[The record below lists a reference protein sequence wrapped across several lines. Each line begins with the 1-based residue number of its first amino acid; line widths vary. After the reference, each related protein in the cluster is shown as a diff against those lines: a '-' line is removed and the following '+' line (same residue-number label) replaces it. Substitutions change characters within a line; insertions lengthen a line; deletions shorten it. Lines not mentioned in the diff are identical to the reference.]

1 MTSGR
6 RYPGIVVRVDADAE
20 TLRWAARDAALRKVP
35 VTLVHV
41 GPMRGFG
48 SSARVLI
55 GAPTSDELRQ
65 AHTDEARQ
73 MLSNAIK
80 VIEDDAGGGDLPA
93 INSEL
98 LYAGRVPT
106 LVDLSKQAQM
116 LVVGRRQHAASGGG
130 LDASLTTELLRL
142 AHCPVAV
149 IKDEDS
155 AALPSAHLPV
165 LVGIDGSGGSQLA
178 TETAFAEASMR
189 HVELV
194 ALHAFSDGDTSTT
207 PNMEWSTPQSR
218 AHQVLEEGLAGWQ
231 DCYPDVTV
239 RRVVVYNDPA
249 RQLSEKSC
257 SAQLLV
263 VGSHGRGGRP
273 GVMLGSVTA
282 AVLKDVGIPVIV
294 AR

>member
-1 MTSGR
+1 MVSGR
-6 RYPGIVVRVDADAE
+6 RYPGVVVPVDADAE

-35 VTLVHV
+35 VTLVHL
-41 GPMRGFG
+41 GPMPGFRD
-48 SSARVLI
+48 SARLLMT
-55 GAPTSDELRQ
+55 APTTDELRQ
-65 AHTDEARQ
+65 GHDDAALQ
-73 MLSNAIK
+73 LLSNAIK
-80 VIEDDAGGGDLPA
+80 VIEDGADGGDLPA

-98 LYAGRVPT
+98 LYSARVPT
-106 LVDLSKQAQM
+106 VVELSKEAQ
-116 LVVGRRQHAASGGG
+116 LIVVGGRQRTAPGAR
-130 LDASLTTELLRL
+130 LDASLTTDLLHL

-149 IKDEDS
+149 IHDEGS
-155 AALPSAHLPV
+155 AALPSAQLPV

-178 TETAFAEASMR
+178 AQTAFVEASIR
-189 HVELV
+189 HVELI
-194 ALHAFSDGDTSTT
+194 ALHAWSDGATSTT
-207 PNMEWSTPQSR
+207 SN

-239 RRVVVYNDPA
+239 RRIVVHNDPA

-263 VGSHGRGGRP
+263 VGSHGRGARP
-273 GVMLGSVTA
+273 GLMLGSVTT